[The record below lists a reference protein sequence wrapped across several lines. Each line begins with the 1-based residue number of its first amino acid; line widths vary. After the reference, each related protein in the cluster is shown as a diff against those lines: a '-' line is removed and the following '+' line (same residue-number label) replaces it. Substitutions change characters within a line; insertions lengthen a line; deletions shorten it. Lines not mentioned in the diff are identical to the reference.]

1 MWISRI
7 FPEHFFCA
15 TTSGSSYTSRWK
27 LDQWLLMTHVLQF
40 NNEVEIQYWQKKM
53 RISGLQNTYPLQLL
67 TLDEIYQKMKFYQRH
82 TFSDWT
88 VWKIW
93 FEKSAHEQCRHSR
106 VGESKSTIALFLN
119 SNITCCPTVLYMVYS
134 KFQYNVLPYSSLY
147 AIF

>member
-40 NNEVEIQYWQKKM
+40 NNEVEIQYWQKKNEDIWSSKYVSFTASNSG
-53 RISGLQNTYPLQLL
+53 RDISKN
-67 TLDEIYQKMKFYQRH
+67 EILPKAHIFRLNCLENLI
-82 TFSDWT
+82 
-88 VWKIW
+88 WKVSPW
-93 FEKSAHEQCRHSR
+93 AVPAFKSGWVKIYNCF
-106 VGESKSTIALFLN
+106 I
-119 SNITCCPTVLYMVYS
+119 P

-147 AIF
+147 GIF